1 MMQRAVLLLTAVLAL
16 SGCHRREI
24 TKLERDEAAN
34 LVSEAQFAVTLKEW
48 TRAEGLFA
56 KATQLCPD
64 DGDMWV
70 NLGMV
75 RMRLNDHGGARSAYK
90 SALSAFKDE
99 ISLNP
104 THMQTRLHRAYILV
118 ILGDQD
124 DARDEIEKARAK
136 YPDDRLLR
144 NFAENHG
151 MEKMLADPDL
161 KSLSP

>member
-1 MMQRAVLLLTAVLAL
+1 MMQRAVLLLAAVLAL
-16 SGCHRREI
+16 TGCHRREI

-48 TRAEGLFA
+48 DRAEGLFA

-64 DGDMWV
+64 NGDMWV

-75 RMRLNDHGGARSAYK
+75 RMRLNDHGGARTAYK
-90 SALSAFKDE
+90 SALSAFKE
-99 ISLNP
+99 ELSSNP
-104 THMQTRLHRAYILV
+104 TNTETRLHRAYILV
-118 ILGDQD
+118 ILGDPD
-124 DARDEIEKARAK
+124 GARSEVEKARAK

-144 NFAENHG
+144 NFIENHG
-151 MEKMLADPDL
+151 MEKMLADPEL